1 MIALVSTGIIYG
13 YGFKHIPK
21 VVFYTAIFT
30 IAYLFFYHKMKNKA
44 WEGLQLPFLSESNR
58 KNVELLLVS
67 FIVVFCVYHFL
78 FLGHVPVISAY
89 NSEDYYGIAFMRQD
103 INNHSNVFIK
113 YVSSFMLK
121 GIMPFALLYFYI
133 SNKKYFWVLF
143 PIVAFYSLALM
154 QKSLIVSVLIPLI
167 IYLLI
172 KRKYIGAVAC
182 SFTAVLGVY
191 ILVYVT
197 NPEIRFGSKIKTLAL
212 KDEQGNEQ
220 GNVNPFIS
228 ASGALYERVLF
239 TTGKVSGHW
248 FEMIPSKYPY
258 SKGCGYHFIA
268 PFLGCDFDDYDY
280 SRIIYEEV
288 YKKESK
294 IGLKGTVTVMNFVY
308 DYANFGY
315 FGLFYSGVIVAFF
328 FAFIN
333 KLFNDSF
340 TWTLCLNALFVFWL
354 SSSAFHTLLLSGGW
368 LITLILFFI
377 FKKYIT
383 VKENELSA
391 KN

>member
-1 MIALVSTGIIYG
+1 MIALVSTGLIYG

-21 VVFYTAIFT
+21 VVFYTTIFT

-44 WEGLQLPFLSESNR
+44 WDGFQLPFLSESNR

-133 SNKKYFWVLF
+133 SNKKYFWILF
-143 PIVAFYSLALM
+143 PIVAFYSIALM

-167 IYLLI
+167 VYLFI
-172 KRKYIGAVAC
+172 KRKYLSATGC
-182 SFTAVLGVY
+182 SLVAVLGVY
-191 ILVYVT
+191 TLVFVT
-197 NPEIRFGSKIKTLAL
+197 NPEIR
-212 KDEQGNEQ
+212 KDSLSHIDTSDLQSGDS
-220 GNVNPFIS
+220 FFS
-228 ASGALYERVLF
+228 ASDAIYERVLF

-248 FEMIPSKYPY
+248 FDKIPSKYPY
-258 SKGCGYHFIA
+258 SKGCGYHFVA
-268 PFLGCDFDDYDY
+268 PFLGCDFNDYDY
-280 SRIIYEEV
+280 SRIIYKDV
-288 YKKESK
+288 YQKETK
-294 IGLKGTVTVMNFVY
+294 LGLKGTVTVMNFVY

-315 FGLFYSGVIVAFF
+315 YGLFYSAIIVAFF

-333 KLFNDSF
+333 KLFDDSYI
-340 TWTLCLNALFVFWL
+340 WTICLNALFVFWL
-354 SSSAFHTLLLSGGW
+354 SSSAFHTLILSGGW
-368 LITLILFFI
+368 LITLVLFFI

-391 KN
+391 QN